1 MLIPCNHVVCGA
13 RDNSLCS
20 HHLIGELLHVP
31 QADAV
36 PVPDEPFAQRQSV
49 AYCAHGL
56 VTAGRYD
63 AVRLPEQ
70 FPLKRLITTVPF
82 RDLE

>member
-13 RDNSLCS
+13 VDNSLCS
-20 HHLIGELLHVP
+20 HHLIGELLHVAK
-31 QADAV
+31 ADAV
-36 PVPDEPFAQRQSV
+36 SVPDEPFAQRQSV

-56 VTAGRYD
+56 VTAGGYD
-63 AVRLPEQ
+63 AVRLFVQ
-70 FPLKRLITTVPF
+70 FPLKRLVATVPF